1 MPFPPLSWHCALMK
15 ECLCSSG
22 NLGSSVVLWAS
33 ALGFVLSGLA
43 PGSWG
48 TSASLWSWGLGVL
61 CAGSLDDPG
70 ALGFSVLDPWVVL
83 GLRCA
88 WSEPVGGRPGAGGVV
103 LHEEFRACNII
114 FEKLHIALHVILHV
128 TFKKLHVI
136 SHVALNSYM

>member
-1 MPFPPLSWHCALMK
+1 MVP
-15 ECLCSSG
+15 
-22 NLGSSVVLWAS
+22 WAS

-48 TSASLWSWGLGVL
+48 TSASLWSWGPGVL

-83 GLRCA
+83 GLRCV

-103 LHEEFRACNII
+103 LHEEFMIT

-128 TFKKLHVI
+128 
-136 SHVALNSYM
+136 ALKSDV